1 MNLNLV
7 PLAGLSLAVCLA
19 LGPAPAFAVGN
30 TSVYTEFDAKRCR
43 QLPRSK
49 EPGDE
54 GAWLC
59 PGHGKISVRL
69 EVADQRMA
77 VSFVGRTK
85 EEAAKFETFPAFNDV
100 YSGRIEWRLKAGTA
114 FATIL
119 RWNVM
124 TQKDTETA
132 KGPTKPSGRV
142 LVVTR
147 LGPGG
152 SCHVGYVDA
161 VANADANELAR
172 ALADERAQGFKCG
185 TDKPEVRGKRLPG
198 VAYPE

>member
-1 MNLNLV
+1 MNRKLLL
-7 PLAGLSLAVCLA
+7 LAAVLAF
-19 LGPAPAFAVGN
+19 APGGAGAVGN
-30 TSVYTEFDAKRCR
+30 TSVYTEFDSKRCR
-43 QLPRSK
+43 QLPK
-49 EPGDE
+49 GKGEVDQ

-59 PGHGKISVRL
+59 PGHAKIQVRL
-69 EVADQRMA
+69 EVADERMA
-77 VSFVGRTK
+77 VSFLGSGK

-100 YSGRIEWRLKAGTA
+100 YAGRIEWRLKAGTA

-124 TQKDTETA
+124 TQKDIETA
-132 KGPTKPSGRV
+132 KSPSKPSGRV

-161 VANADANELAR
+161 VANADANEIAR
-172 ALADERAQGFKCG
+172 TLADEKAQGFKCG

-198 VAYPE
+198 LSYPE

>member
-1 MNLNLV
+1 MGLPLFLV
-7 PLAGLSLAVCLA
+7 VVAGA
-19 LGPAPAFAVGN
+19 LLQPGMARAVGN
-30 TSVYTEFDAKRCR
+30 TSVYTDFDSKSCR
-43 QLPRSK
+43 TLPLSK
-49 EPGDE
+49 EAGDE

-59 PGHGKISVRL
+59 PGHGKIKVRL
-69 EVADQRMA
+69 DVADQRMA
-77 VSFVGRTK
+77 VSFVSGGK
-85 EEAAKFETFPAFNDV
+85 EEGVKFETFPAFNDI

-124 TQKDTETA
+124 TLKDIETA
-132 KGPTKPSGRV
+132 TGPTKPSGRV

-161 VANADANELAR
+161 VANPDANELAR
-172 ALADERAQGFKCG
+172 QIADEKAQGFKCG
-185 TDKPEVRGKRLPG
+185 TDKPETRGKRTPG
-198 VAYPE
+198 LAFPQG